1 MSTDLTRTG
10 IPWNHDAERGVL
22 CSAMLQPEVMEE
34 LTDLTE
40 AHFYHPEH
48 LAVWS
53 CLKQRAIDRKPIDL
67 ISVSDAMQHVPTFKE
82 NPSLLAEIATFICT
96 AGNVSAYADI
106 LRDKGMKRSILRVAN
121 ESARLV
127 MESDDEPHILLNQV
141 EAKWLALRAGT
152 KAETAI
158 KPIKSFVQEALDG
171 IEATY
176 KNRGGC
182 VGIATDTIDFDRMT
196 GGLRGGQLV
205 IVAGR
210 PGMGKSALSV
220 QWATK
225 MAQAGESVAI
235 FSLEMTGVD
244 LAARMVCSEMPLDLG
259 AVRNGFM
266 SKEDMRKMPV
276 AATKIGTLPLWI
288 DETPSLNIFDFRGRA
303 RRAVVKHGVKCI
315 VVDYLQLMTSSSRRA
330 KENRAHEVAEI
341 SMALKA
347 TAKELNIPII
357 AAAQLG
363 RNAEERARPKLADLR
378 ESGQIEQDADIVVM
392 LHRPNKGK
400 MNEDGTSADNGEVE
414 LIVAKQRN
422 GPVGT
427 VDLKFESEYT
437 RFANVTEKLF
447 SNNKEKRQK

>member
-1 MSTDLTRTG
+1 MSNDHSKTG

-22 CSAMLQPEVMEE
+22 CSAMLSPECMEE

-48 LAVWS
+48 TAVWS
-53 CLKQRAIDRKPIDL
+53 CLRQRAIDRKPIDL
-67 ISVSDAMQHVPTFKE
+67 ISVSDAMQNVPTFKE
-82 NPSLLAEIATFICT
+82 NPALLTEIAIFIGT
-96 AGNVSAYADI
+96 AANVSAYADI
-106 LRDKGMKRSILRVAN
+106 LRDKGMRRAILRTAN
-121 ESARLV
+121 ETARLA
-127 MESDDEPHILLNQV
+127 MESDAEPHILLNEA

-152 KAETAI
+152 KAETSI
-158 KPIKSFVQEALDG
+158 KPIQSFVMEALDG

-182 VGIATDTIDFDRMT
+182 VGLATGTVDFDRMT
-196 GGLRGGQLV
+196 GGLRGAQLV

-220 QWATK
+220 QWATR
-225 MAQAGESVAI
+225 MAEAGEPVAI

-266 SKEDMRKMPV
+266 SKEDMRKMPM
-276 AATKIGTLPLWI
+276 AATKIGNLPLWI
-288 DETPSLNIFDFRGRA
+288 DETPAMNIFDFRGRA

-378 ESGQIEQDADIVVM
+378 ESGQIEQDADVVVM

-400 MNEDGTSADNGEVE
+400 TNEDGTSADGGEVE
-414 LIVAKQRN
+414 LIIAKQRN

-427 VDLKFESEYT
+427 VNLKFESEYT
-437 RFANVTEKLF
+437 RFANVTEKMF

>member
-1 MSTDLTRTG
+1 MSNDITKTG

-40 AHFYHPEH
+40 DHFYHPLH
-48 LAVWS
+48 SVVWS
-53 CLKQRAIDRKPIDL
+53 CLKQRAIERKPIDL
-67 ISVSDAMQHVPTFKE
+67 ISVSNAMQNVPTIKE
-82 NPSLLAEIATFICT
+82 NPALLAEISIFVYT
-96 AGNVSAYADI
+96 AANIGAYAEI
-106 LRDKGMKRSILRVAN
+106 LRDKGLRRAMLRVAN
-121 ESARLV
+121 ETARMA
-127 MESDDEPHILLNQV
+127 MESEGEPHVLLNEV

-152 KAETAI
+152 KAETSI
-158 KPIKSFVQEALDG
+158 KPIKSFVMEALDG

-182 VGIATDTIDFDRMT
+182 VGIATGTIDFDRMT

-225 MAQAGESVAI
+225 MAEANEAVAV

-276 AATKIGTLPLWI
+276 AATKIGGLPLWI
-288 DETPSLNIFDFRGRA
+288 DETPAMNIFDFRGRA

-363 RNAEERARPKLADLR
+363 RNAEERSRPKLADLR
-378 ESGQIEQDADIVVM
+378 ESGQIEQDADVVVM

-400 MNEDGTSADNGEVE
+400 VNEDGTSADGGEVE

-427 VDLKFESEYT
+427 VNLKFESEYT
-437 RFANVTEKLF
+437 RFANVTEKMY

>member
-1 MSTDLTRTG
+1 MSTDITKTG

-48 LAVWS
+48 MAVWS

-67 ISVSDAMQHVPTFKE
+67 ISVSDAMQNVPTFKE

-96 AGNVSAYADI
+96 AANISAYADI
-106 LRDKGMKRSILRVAN
+106 LRDKGMRRAILRTAN
-121 ESARLV
+121 ETARLA
-127 MESDDEPHILLNQV
+127 MESDAEPHILLN
-141 EAKWLALRAGT
+141 EAEGKWLALRAGT
-152 KAETAI
+152 KAETSI
-158 KPIKSFVQEALDG
+158 KPIQSFVMEALDG

-182 VGIATDTIDFDRMT
+182 VGIATGTVDFDRMT
-196 GGLRGGQLV
+196 GGLRGAQLV

-220 QWATK
+220 QWATR
-225 MAQAGESVAI
+225 MAEASVPVAI

-266 SKEDMRKMPV
+266 SKEDMRKMPT
-276 AATKIGTLPLWI
+276 AATKIGGLPLWI

-378 ESGQIEQDADIVVM
+378 ESGQIEQDADVVVM

-400 MNEDGTSADNGEVE
+400 VNEDGTSGDNGEVE

-427 VDLKFESEYT
+427 VNLKFESEYT
-437 RFANVTEKLF
+437 RFANVTEKMF

>member
-1 MSTDLTRTG
+1 
-10 IPWNHDAERGVL
+10 
-22 CSAMLQPEVMEE
+22 MLQPEVMEE

-48 LAVWS
+48 MAVWS

-67 ISVSDAMQHVPTFKE
+67 ISVSDAMQNVPTFKE

-96 AGNVSAYADI
+96 AQNVSAYADI
-106 LRDKGMKRSILRVAN
+106 LRDKGMRRAILRAAN
-121 ESARLV
+121 ETARLA
-127 MESDDEPHILLNQV
+127 MESEAEPHILLNEA

-158 KPIKSFVQEALDG
+158 KPIKSFVNEALDG

-182 VGIATDTIDFDRMT
+182 VGIATETIDFDRMT

-225 MAQAGESVAI
+225 MAQAGESVAV

-266 SKEDMRKMPV
+266 SREDMRKMPV
-276 AATKIGTLPLWI
+276 VANKIGELPLWI